1 MSRLAV
7 EVRSAELA
15 DLPAV
20 LRLWAAGR
28 DEMVRLGR
36 AAAPVEQ
43 IAPRLEHGVRTGAL
57 EVLIAR
63 REGRPAGFVVL
74 RQTPLSF
81 LQEPA
86 LSIDELFV
94 EREHR
99 RHGVARAMLTQV
111 ASRAEHGGA
120 DQIVSSVTPL
130 ARETHRFFARLGFIP
145 LTVRR
150 AVTPA
155 TLRRRLSHE
164 PGRGGLED
172 LLSRRRSLRAR
183 GRRRPLA
190 DGLDA
195 GVDTGVNTG
204 FGETGTESRWG

>member
-1 MSRLAV
+1 MSRLPV
-7 EVRSAELA
+7 EVRSAEPA
-15 DLPAV
+15 DLPTV
-20 LRLWAAGR
+20 MRLWASGR

-43 IAPRLEHGVRTGAL
+43 IAPRLERGMRMGEL

-63 REGRPAGFVVL
+63 RDGRPAGFVVL
-74 RQTPLSF
+74 RETPLSF

-94 EREHR
+94 EPEHR
-99 RHGVARAMLTQV
+99 RHGVARAMLSRV
-111 ASRAEHGGA
+111 ASRAERSGA

-150 AVTPA
+150 AVAPA

-164 PGRGGLED
+164 SGRGGLED
-172 LLSRRRSLRAR
+172 LLSRRRSMRAR
-183 GRRRPLA
+183 VRRRPSLP
-190 DGLDA
+190 DGLPD
-195 GVDTGVNTG
+195 G
-204 FGETGTESRWG
+204 FGETGTEARWG